1 MANFAPQR
9 EKNIVSGGALE
20 PPRVQ
25 PCPLNLPPFCTPGI
39 TPDRQRTYNNEGGR
53 TRTEGVKASGRD
65 HPPGCLRAPPETI
78 FFFSLW
84 GKIRHAQIL
93 SSELIINF

>member
-20 PPRVQ
+20 PPRVR
-25 PCPLNLPPFCTPGI
+25 PCPLNLPTFCTPGI

-65 HPPGCLRAPPETI
+65 HPPGCLRAPIIGTCRLPTEV
-78 FFFSLW
+78 SL
-84 GKIRHAQIL
+84 GEKAGGMD
-93 SSELIINF
+93 

>member
-20 PPRVQ
+20 PPRVR

-53 TRTEGVKASGRD
+53 TRTEGVKDSGRD
-65 HPPGCLRAPPETI
+65 HPPGCLRPPPETI
-78 FFFSLW
+78 FFLVAGQNSPCPDSF
-84 GKIRHAQIL
+84 IR
-93 SSELIINF
+93 INY